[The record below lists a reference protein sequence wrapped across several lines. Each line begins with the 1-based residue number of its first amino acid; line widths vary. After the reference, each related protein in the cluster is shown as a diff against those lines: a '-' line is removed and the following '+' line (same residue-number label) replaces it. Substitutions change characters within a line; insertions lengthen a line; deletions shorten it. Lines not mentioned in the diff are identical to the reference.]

1 MEKHDTEDDCWIV
14 VKGKVYDV
22 NKYLAEGLHPG
33 GNASI
38 TMNAGVDSTEDFEA
52 VHSAK
57 AWKQLEEFA
66 IGYLDPKDDPN
77 AAAANHASTAQVTLT
92 AAPIKSEARAPR
104 ATGPVNLLQYALD
117 HPEMYGDT
125 LVGEQAEAA
134 AFDRMWAGARA
145 AVPADAPVS
154 LNPKKW
160 VPLEVDAK
168 VPLSHDTILLRLKLD
183 SAKHQCG
190 LPVGYH
196 VYLRGERN
204 GEPGAKK
211 VMRAYTPS
219 SLNGTLGFVEFVIKV
234 YFPNDHKDYPEGGA
248 LTRFLNEVN
257 VGDFVDAKGPA
268 GEIKYDGR
276 GALWVHGT
284 KRRVQRLTMLAGG
297 TGVAPMLQMI
307 VAILSD
313 PEDETEIR
321 FLFANKTEK
330 DILLRY
336 TLDRLQAEHPRRF
349 QVHYT
354 VSRHDETWSG
364 LRGRVTRDMIS
375 QTCFTA
381 GYAEN
386 KRTVALLCGPPLF
399 ETETCVPAL
408 KALGYAAEDIVR
420 Y

>member
-145 AVPADAPVS
+145 AVAADAPVS

-196 VYLRGERN
+196 VYLRGEKN

-211 VMRAYTPS
+211 VMRADE
-219 SLNGTLGFVEFVIKV
+219 LLVVNAL
-234 YFPNDHKDYPEGGA
+234 PEGGELCPNLTYLGRA
-248 LTRFLNEVN
+248 GRREAGRCGAQEIKPRQSGTRFCLQ
-257 VGDFVDAKGPA
+257 
-268 GEIKYDGR
+268 I
-276 GALWVHGT
+276 
-284 KRRVQRLTMLAGG
+284 RVQIQKQQPRQLFPA
-297 TGVAPMLQMI
+297 APTALQ
-307 VAILSD
+307 
-313 PEDETEIR
+313 
-321 FLFANKTEK
+321 
-330 DILLRY
+330 
-336 TLDRLQAEHPRRF
+336 PRR
-349 QVHYT
+349 
-354 VSRHDETWSG
+354 
-364 LRGRVTRDMIS
+364 
-375 QTCFTA
+375 
-381 GYAEN
+381 
-386 KRTVALLCGPPLF
+386 PL
-399 ETETCVPAL
+399 
-408 KALGYAAEDIVR
+408 
-420 Y
+420 